1 MDFYTKVGK
10 FALGSRLRRLSGQ
23 FTEDAAKLYSLYDV
37 PLDPKWF
44 PVFYTLSKVEQASVT
59 EIAQE
64 IGHSH
69 PSVSQ
74 MVKEMARKGIVQTE
88 KSKADAR
95 VNVVRLSETAKD
107 LLPHLE
113 EQCTDIRQAIA
124 ELLLETQNDLW
135 AAIAEV
141 EFLLDHQSFFDR
153 VQSVRKERKRQSI
166 EIVDYRPEFHD
177 DFKRLNYEWIEQ
189 YFEIEDS
196 DREILENPQQKILNP
211 GGHIFMAL
219 DNGQVVG
226 TCALVKMSDR
236 TYELAKMAV
245 ASAARGNGIGWLLGQ
260 TAVNKARELGVEVLF
275 IESNTQL
282 KPAISLYQKLG
293 FQKVVGHPSP
303 YKRCNIQMELKLT

>member
-1 MDFYTKVGK
+1 MDFYEKVGGL
-10 FALGSRLRRLSGQ
+10 ALGSRLRRLSGQ

-44 PVFYTLSKVEQASVT
+44 PVFYTLSKVDHASVT

-88 KSKADAR
+88 KSQADAR
-95 VNVVRLSETAKD
+95 VNVVRLSETAKS
-107 LLPHLE
+107 LLPNLE
-113 EQCTDIRQAIA
+113 EQCADIKQAIE

-141 EFLLDHQSFFDR
+141 EFLLSHQSFFSR
-153 VQSVRKERKRQSI
+153 VQGVRKERKRQAI
-166 EIVDYRPEFHD
+166 TIVDYRPEFQD

-189 YFEIEDS
+189 YFEIEGS
-196 DREILENPQQKILNP
+196 DREALENPQEKILDP
-211 GGHIFMAL
+211 GGHIFMAM
-219 DNGQVVG
+219 DGEQAVG
-226 TCALVKMSDR
+226 TCALVKMGDR
-236 TYELAKMAV
+236 TYELVKMAV

-260 TAVNKARELGVEVLF
+260 TAVNKARELGAEVLF

-293 FQKVVGHPSP
+293 FQKVVGPPSP
-303 YKRCNIQMELKLT
+303 YKRCNIQMELKLI